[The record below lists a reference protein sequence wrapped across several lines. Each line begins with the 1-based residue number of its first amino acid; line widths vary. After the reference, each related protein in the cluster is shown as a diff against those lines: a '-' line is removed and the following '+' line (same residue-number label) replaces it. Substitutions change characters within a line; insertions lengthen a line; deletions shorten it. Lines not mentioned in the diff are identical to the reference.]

1 MFRRWIA
8 LALLDAGATRER
20 KWITGPGRV
29 TRYAAAVLGRVLHPL
44 DRRQQ
49 TLLLTTLA
57 FGGSQA
63 SDLWQLLP
71 DDQREALTEKQ
82 KKLDEVPRDKRVPL
96 MVRELKGLMS
106 FRSVKGLDG
115 VEPSWLAA
123 GFKGESP
130 RVIAAVL
137 LYLPSSLTKQIV
149 ARLPEGVQ
157 RALPTREEMRGVPLE
172 VVKLVRSRFD
182 AKFIAMPLEGDLTS
196 LSFNNLVLLSAK
208 ELVVLIRSIGADEI
222 ACAFLAV
229 GKRALAEFL
238 SKLAPQDGEEL
249 IAAVRRA
256 DVKDGM
262 ELKSAQAFLGKVL
275 SGAPPQQPA
284 RSGPNTGNVSRAS
297 GNTSGIAFANT
308 DELFQKAGIY
318 RLARAIVI
326 DEAVTTRQV
335 VQRFPRA
342 HGRLLLEY
350 VERVKE
356 REIDEGQVRRL
367 RDQILEG
374 LVNLSRRGKIDQRF
388 GEVPTQY
395 EAR

>member
-1 MFRRWIA
+1 M
-8 LALLDAGATRER
+8 
-20 KWITGPGRV
+20 
-29 TRYAAAVLGRVLHPL
+29 
-44 DRRQQ
+44 
-49 TLLLTTLA
+49 LTTLA

-63 SDLWQLLP
+63 SELWQLLP
-71 DDQREALTEKQ
+71 DEAQGPLAEKQ
-82 KKLDEVPRDKRVPL
+82 QKLDEIPREKRVQL

-137 LYLPSSLTKQIV
+137 MYLPSSLTKQIV

-157 RALPTREEMRGVPLE
+157 QALPSREEMKGVPLE
-172 VVKLVRSRFD
+172 VIKLVRARFD
-182 AKFIAMPLEGDLTS
+182 AKFIAMPLEGELQS
-196 LSFNNLVLLSAK
+196 LAFSDLVLLSAK
-208 ELVVLIRSIGADEI
+208 ELIVLIRNIGADEI

-238 SKLAPQDGEEL
+238 SKLSPSDAEEL
-249 IAAVRRA
+249 VAAVRRA

-262 ELKSAQAFLGKVL
+262 ELKAAQTFLGKIL
-275 SGAPPQQPA
+275 TGAPPSSS
-284 RSGPNTGNVSRAS
+284 RVGPNTGGVPRAG

-308 DELFQKAGIY
+308 DELFQKAGLY
-318 RLARAIVI
+318 RLARAIVV
-326 DEAVTTRQV
+326 DEPLPVRQV

-350 VERVKE
+350 LERVKE
-356 REIDEGQVRRL
+356 RELDEALTRRL
-367 RDQILEG
+367 RDQILDV

-388 GEVPTQY
+388 GAVPTQF
-395 EAR
+395 ETR